1 MHWHELAQALTMGSA
16 PRSLLPNKINSV
28 MMPQSKSEGL

>member
-1 MHWHELAQALTMGSA
+1 MLKHRSA